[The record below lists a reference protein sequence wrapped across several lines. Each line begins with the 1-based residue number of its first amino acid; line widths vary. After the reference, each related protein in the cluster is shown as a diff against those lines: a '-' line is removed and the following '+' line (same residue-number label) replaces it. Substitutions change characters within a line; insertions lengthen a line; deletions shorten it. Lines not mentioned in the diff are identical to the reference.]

1 MRGTESSD
9 RPLHQAVRSRLPCRR
24 SDRQKGELVDWNA
37 ITLYILGAFG
47 VISLAATLLT
57 SLVRQLP
64 ELVDAVR
71 TALSSLRG
79 PGGQDGDDS

>member
-1 MRGTESSD
+1 M
-9 RPLHQAVRSRLPCRR
+9 
-24 SDRQKGELVDWNA
+24 DWNA